1 VRGAGYWSLI
11 LAGSLAGFIWGAN
24 QVALSI
30 YLVKIGLDA
39 AQIGIVYGVSTA
51 AMTAG
56 SLLWGYLADIYDRR
70 RLYYALSIASA
81 ALTASMAAAKPL
93 VVVASYISA
102 SLLNRGTVYSA
113 ILGDHAKARGL
124 SNEAFSLSSSLSSF
138 FAALGSLSTSITSAG
153 IPGFQAL
160 FLLEGLVIA
169 ASAALISLSEPAAA
183 MERGRLLLDLRALK
197 SYWLLKRLIPES
209 LIGLGAGVI
218 IPLFSLWFYIKFHV
232 SMGSLAAFYAA
243 SDLTLALGAAS
254 APLIAR
260 ALRSRIN
267 AIVALQSL
275 ATALLASMPF
285 VGSAEMALTL
295 FVARTALMNMAN
307 PLLSALINDLVP
319 QEERGRV
326 FGLWNTLSS
335 VPRALGPAVG
345 GYLMGSG
352 MVDAPLFITAGLYAV
367 AVALFKILLG
377 QAESKLAR
385 G

>member
-1 VRGAGYWSLI
+1 MRGAGYWSLI

-39 AQIGIVYGVSTA
+39 AQIGIVYGISTA

-169 ASAALISLSEPAAA
+169 ASEAPRYPYRSPPRLWSE
-183 MERGRLLLDLRALK
+183 
-197 SYWLLKRLIPES
+197 
-209 LIGLGAGVI
+209 AGFCSI
-218 IPLFSLWFYIKFHV
+218 
-232 SMGSLAAFYAA
+232 
-243 SDLTLALGAAS
+243 
-254 APLIAR
+254 
-260 ALRSRIN
+260 
-267 AIVALQSL
+267 
-275 ATALLASMPF
+275 
-285 VGSAEMALTL
+285 
-295 FVARTALMNMAN
+295 
-307 PLLSALINDLVP
+307 
-319 QEERGRV
+319 
-326 FGLWNTLSS
+326 
-335 VPRALGPAVG
+335 
-345 GYLMGSG
+345 
-352 MVDAPLFITAGLYAV
+352 
-367 AVALFKILLG
+367 
-377 QAESKLAR
+377 
-385 G
+385 